1 MNKKIKVAIAEDQAL
16 FRECL
21 AQNIG
26 YFENI
31 EVICE
36 AANGAEL
43 LEKMTAL
50 PDLVILDLNMPVL
63 NGIETTQKL
72 KLLFPE
78 IKIIILSVHDED
90 RFVARLVNLGVSGYI
105 CKTSELSELKKAIN
119 MVMES
124 GFYFNET
131 VLKALRSEALTK
143 NKTNDFSLKIDLTQR
158 ELEILNLICKEYT
171 TTEMAEK
178 LFISPRTVDGHR
190 NNLLEKTGAR
200 NTAGLVLF
208 AVKNNLTEV
217 GAEL

>member
-21 AQNIG
+21 AQNIN